1 MRIEGHD
8 PLVRLL
14 EQLNSNSVGNNENGE
29 HLKPEEILKEVE
41 RVLTERDQV
50 LLTGEKSSQE
60 IGYSRKQGEAPETYL
75 RRISWEIS
83 RQKESEKG
91 SGGSDQV
98 QKRIED
104 AMEQAAL
111 YHELAKNTMNSNKSR
126 SPSSGDSL
134 DIEKILYIFTMVMV
148 ISIILYILFNV

>member
-60 IGYSRKQGEAPETYL
+60 VAYSRKQGEAPETYL

-111 YHELAKNTMNSNKSR
+111 YHDLAKNSIKRNESR
-126 SPSSGDSL
+126 SPSSGDSMGS
-134 DIEKILYIFTMVMV
+134 EKILYLFAMVMV
-148 ISIILYILFNV
+148 ISIVLYILFNV

>member
-1 MRIEGHD
+1 MKIEGQD
-8 PLVRLL
+8 PLLRMLQ
-14 EQLNSNSVGNNENGE
+14 QLNLNRAGSKENDLN
-29 HLKPEEILKEVE
+29 LKPEEVMKEVE
-41 RVLTERDQV
+41 RILIERDQV

-91 SGGSDQV
+91 SGESDQV

-111 YHELAKNTMNSNKSR
+111 YHELAKNTMNRNKSR

-148 ISIILYILFNV
+148 ISIILYILFKV

>member
-1 MRIEGHD
+1 M
-8 PLVRLL
+8 LQ
-14 EQLNSNSVGNNENGE
+14 QLNLNRAGSKENDLN
-29 HLKPEEILKEVE
+29 LKPEEVMKEVE
-41 RVLTERDQV
+41 RILIERDQV

-91 SGGSDQV
+91 SGESDQV

-111 YHELAKNTMNSNKSR
+111 YHELAKNTMNRNKSR

-148 ISIILYILFNV
+148 ISIILYILFKV